1 MLAATDY
8 AGLGVLVASI
18 GSAAAAIIAAIASL
32 RTHQVA
38 GDTKKAITMTNGQ
51 TIAEVTEANEGRRI
65 EATIPAKDRTA
76 DERHYVDNLD
86 RKSP

>member
-32 RTHQVA
+32 RTHRVA
-38 GDTKKAITMTNGQ
+38 GDTKDAVTTTNGK
-51 TIAEVTEANEGRRI
+51 TIADLAEANEGRRI
-65 EATIPAKDRTA
+65 EATIPAAARTA
-76 DERHYVDNLD
+76 EENHYVDNID